1 MKISRERLQAEAQA
15 TGFRAEILEKVFQL
29 MGLLEGF
36 ESHPFLKERL
46 ALKGGTA
53 LNLFQFDLP
62 RLSVDIDV
70 NYVGAAERE
79 KMLEE
84 RPKVEQAVR
93 DVCSREGMSV
103 TRQPDG
109 DAHAGGKCRLRYDSA
124 MGEGGNLEV
133 DLNFMFRVPLWP
145 ALRRDSRQV
154 GSFSAKRIP
163 VVDLH
168 ELAAGKMAALLS
180 RQTSRDLFDVHQ
192 LLTQGELD
200 RGKLRLGFVL
210 FGAMNRKDWR
220 TVSQGDVGVEA
231 HDLQSHLLPLMRSD
245 DLDRLGDLR
254 AWTRRLVDECRE
266 HLGAVLPFADNERE
280 FLNRLLD
287 HGEIAAALLTQ
298 DGEMAERISRHPL
311 LQWKALNVQKYK
323 QKSP

>member
-15 TGFRAEILEKVFQL
+15 TDFRAGILEKVVQL
-29 MGLLEGF
+29 LGLLEGF

-70 NYVGAAERE
+70 NYIGAAERE
-79 KMLEE
+79 AMLEE
-84 RPKVEQAVR
+84 RPKVEQAVQ

-103 TRQPDG
+103 TRRPDSG
-109 DAHAGGKCRLRYDSA
+109 EHAGGKWRLRYDSA

-133 DLNFMFRVPLWP
+133 DLNFMYRVPLWP
-145 ALRRDSRQV
+145 VVRRDSRQV

-168 ELAAGKMAALLS
+168 EIAAGKMAALLS
-180 RQTSRDLFDVHQ
+180 RQAGRDLFDVHQ

-220 TVSQGDVGVEA
+220 TVSQGDAGVEA
-231 HDLQSHLLPLMRSD
+231 QDLQDHLLPLMRSD
-245 DLDRLGDLR
+245 DLEGLGDLG

-266 HLGAVLPFADNERE
+266 HLGVVLPFADNERE

-287 HGEIAAALLTQ
+287 HGEIAAPLLTQ
-298 DGEMAERISRHPL
+298 DGDMAERINRHPL
-311 LQWKALNVQKYK
+311 LQWKALNVREHKRK
-323 QKSP
+323 AP

>member
-1 MKISRERLQAEAQA
+1 MKISRERLQAEAQS

-29 MGLLEGF
+29 LALLEGF

-103 TRQPDG
+103 IRQPDG
-109 DAHAGGKCRLRYDSA
+109 DAHAGGKWRLRYDSA
-124 MGEGGNLEV
+124 MGEGGNLEG

-145 ALRRDSRQV
+145 ALRKDSRQV

-168 ELAAGKMAALLS
+168 ELAVGKMAALLS
-180 RQTSRDLFDVHQ
+180 RQASRDLFDVHQ
-192 LLTQGELD
+192 LLTQ
-200 RGKLRLGFVL
+200 V
-210 FGAMNRKDWR
+210 
-220 TVSQGDVGVEA
+220 
-231 HDLQSHLLPLMRSD
+231 
-245 DLDRLGDLR
+245 
-254 AWTRRLVDECRE
+254 
-266 HLGAVLPFADNERE
+266 
-280 FLNRLLD
+280 
-287 HGEIAAALLTQ
+287 
-298 DGEMAERISRHPL
+298 
-311 LQWKALNVQKYK
+311 
-323 QKSP
+323 